1 MSVSA
6 VESTPG
12 LFGAAATADATGD
25 ASKATT
31 KVGSNQ
37 DKDMFLQLL
46 VAQMRY
52 QDPSNPTDT
61 SQFLSQTAQ
70 FTSLEKMQDVADQ
83 TAQLVS
89 AQMTFGATGLVG
101 RTVAFPS
108 ADGTIKS
115 GVVGSVTFTADGPM
129 LGVGGEKIP
138 MASVQALGDGTTDI
152 TAGLTP
158 PAAADDAADPGDPA
172 DPA

>member
-6 VESTPG
+6 VESTTG
-12 LFGAAATADATGD
+12 MFGTTATTGATGD
-25 ASKATT
+25 AGKATT
-31 KVGSNQ
+31 KLGGSE
-37 DKDMFLQLL
+37 DKDMFLKLL

-83 TAQLVS
+83 TAQLVT

-101 RTVAFPS
+101 RTVAFPA
-108 ADGTIKS
+108 ADGTVKS
-115 GVVGSVTFTADGPM
+115 GTVNSVTFTAEGPM
-129 LGVGGEKIP
+129 LGIAGEKVP
-138 MASVQALGDGTTDI
+138 MAAVQALGDGTTDI
-152 TAGLTP
+152 TTGL
-158 PAAADDAADPGDPA
+158 AAPSTEPTGADAAPTV
-172 DPA
+172 